1 MGGVFAACES
11 LLQRAGRNREMRKLP
26 ATCRTES
33 RNAKASC
40 SVQDEI
46 AKRESF
52 LQRAG
57 RNREARKLP
66 AACRTKSR
74 GAKASCSVQD
84 EIARLESFL
93 QCAGRNPGAGPSAF
107 FRLVEAPHA
116 EFAAAV
122 LLVVERIFAEQLVAP
137 LL

>member
-11 LLQRAGRNREMRKLP
+11 FLQRAGRNPEAGKLP

-33 RNAKASC
+33 RSAKASC
-40 SVQDEI
+40 SVQGGI

-57 RNREARKLP
+57 RNPEAGKLP

-74 GAKASCSVQD
+74 NGKASRSVQD
-84 EIARLESFL
+84 GIAKRESFL
-93 QCAGRNPGAGPSAF
+93 QCAGRNPGAGQSAF

>member
-11 LLQRAGRNREMRKLP
+11 LLQRAGRNREVRKLP

-33 RNAKASC
+33 RSAKASRN
-40 SVQDEI
+40 VQDGI

-57 RNREARKLP
+57 RNREVRKLA
-66 AACRTKSR
+66 AACRTESR
-74 GAKASCSVQD
+74 SAKASCSVQN
-84 EIARLESFL
+84 EIAKRESLL
-93 QCAGRNPGAGPSAF
+93 QCAGRNPSAGQSAF

>member
-46 AKRESF
+46 AKLESF
-52 LQRAG
+52 PQRAG

-74 GAKASCSVQD
+74 GWKASCNVQD
-84 EIARLESFL
+84 EIAKRESLL
-93 QCAGRNPGAGPSAF
+93 QCAGRNPSAGPSAF

>member
-52 LQRAG
+52 PQRAG

-74 GAKASCSVQD
+74 SAKDSCSVQD

-93 QCAGRNPGAGPSAF
+93 QCAGRDSGAGQSAF